1 MTERATKKLIIT
13 ELYKEYTHRASEV
26 FDPNNEYDDGLR
38 DAIDL
43 AFFSP
48 EHYTRIQDI
57 IHGKKTTSNIPVDKP
72 IPPDTEALRISLTS
86 KWGRKMAIQHGWV

>member
-38 DAIDL
+38 DAID
-43 AFFSP
+43 
-48 EHYTRIQDI
+48 TRIQDI